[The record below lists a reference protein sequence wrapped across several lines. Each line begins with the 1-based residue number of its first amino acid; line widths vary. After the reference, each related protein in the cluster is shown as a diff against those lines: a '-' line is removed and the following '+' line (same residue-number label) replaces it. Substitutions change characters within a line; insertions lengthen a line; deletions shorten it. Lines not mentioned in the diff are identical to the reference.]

1 MRSVKI
7 FGCFVGFFAI
17 VAAVESAHANTSSDE
32 LVRQGKL
39 HEACDEADSALRSY
53 TDALALDPTSGD
65 AYLGLGSVRLRL
77 GQAREAER
85 VYSTALEHIPTLKE
99 ALAGR
104 AHARRALGA
113 RDLADRDLADYAKM
127 TTSVASWRELAKW
140 YGEEGRFTAELS
152 VWRGLLDF
160 AETHSDAALAAAART
175 EIRALVVLAKPV
187 DPAAYPA
194 TNDFTRGTLANIARR
209 GG

>member
-1 MRSVKI
+1 M
-7 FGCFVGFFAI
+7 
-17 VAAVESAHANTSSDE
+17 AAAASPAHANTSSDE

-85 VYSTALEHIPTLKE
+85 VYSTALEHIPTLTA

-113 RDLADRDLADYAKM
+113 RDLADRDLADYATM
-127 TTSVASWRELAKW
+127 TKSVASWRELAKW
-140 YGEEGRFTAELS
+140 FGEEGRLTAELS
-152 VWRGLLDF
+152 VWRGLRDF
-160 AETHSDAALAAAART
+160 ADSHSDAALAATARV
-175 EIRALVVLAKPV
+175 EIRALVVLAKPI

-194 TNDFTRGTLANIARR
+194 TDDLTRRTLANIARR

>member
-1 MRSVKI
+1 VRI
-7 FGCFVGFFAI
+7 FGFFIGFFVI
-17 VAAVESAHANTSSDE
+17 AAAAEPALANAGSDD

-39 HEACDEADSALRSY
+39 HEACDEVDSAFRSY
-53 TDALALDPTSGD
+53 TDALALDPTSRD
-65 AYLGLGSVRLRL
+65 AYLSLGALRL
-77 GQAREAER
+77 HRGQAREAER
-85 VYSTALEHIPTLKE
+85 VYSMALEHVPTLNE

-127 TTSVASWRELAKW
+127 TDSVASWRELATW

-160 AETHSDAALAAAART
+160 ADTHSDAALASTCRS
-175 EIRALVVLAKPV
+175 EIRALVVLAKPI

-194 TNDFTRGTLANIARR
+194 TNDFTRAALANIARR

>member
-1 MRSVKI
+1 VKL

-17 VAAVESAHANTSSDE
+17 AAAVESAHANTSSDE

-85 VYSTALEHIPTLKE
+85 VYSTALEHIPTLKG

-127 TTSVASWRELAKW
+127 MESVPSWRELAKW

-160 AETHSDAALAAAART
+160 ADTHSDAALVATARA
-175 EIRALVVLAKPV
+175 EIRALVVLAKPI

-194 TNDFTRGTLANIARR
+194 TNDLTRRALANIARR
-209 GG
+209 GD